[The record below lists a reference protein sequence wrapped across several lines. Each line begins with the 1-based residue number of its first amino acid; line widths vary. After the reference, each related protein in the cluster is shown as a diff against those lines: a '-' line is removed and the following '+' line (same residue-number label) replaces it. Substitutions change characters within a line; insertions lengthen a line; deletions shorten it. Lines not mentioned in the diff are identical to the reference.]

1 MKDLE
6 IILKNIKNKEFS
18 PIYFFHGKEPY
29 YTDLIV
35 KELEQKKKKN
45 LTKLSFMVRIP
56 I

>member
-29 YTDLIV
+29 YIDLII
-35 KELEQKKKKN
+35 KELEN
-45 LTKLSFMVRIP
+45 NIP
-56 I
+56 